1 MTDKKTRI
9 VSNLLSLMLG
19 AGIGAGCYRA
29 IRSYI
34 RQQFIYSGYIR
45 KPGKLCAELLD
56 LCGADAADRGELR
69 DPHGYS
75 KNRQRKFSAL

>member
-29 IRSYI
+29 IERI
-34 RQQFIYSGYIR
+34 LHGVKQKIELEV
-45 KPGKLCAELLD
+45 PAETD
-56 LCGADAADRGELR
+56 GG
-69 DPHGYS
+69 G
-75 KNRQRKFSAL
+75 NI

>member
-29 IRSYI
+29 IERI
-34 RQQFIYSGYIR
+34 LHG
-45 KPGKLCAELLD
+45 GKQKIELEVPAETD
-56 LCGADAADRGELR
+56 GG
-69 DPHGYS
+69 GG
-75 KNRQRKFSAL
+75 NI